1 MKSSKIETMRT
12 SAILLDTQQK
22 QLEQLQATSMLFF
35 LILTYMYMY
44 MYISEVEKE
53 NVILTRVIV
62 KMVIDYIL
70 LGIANKVHKQ

>member
-44 MYISEVEKE
+44 ISEVEKE
-53 NVILTRVIV
+53 KVILTRVIV

>member
-35 LILTYMYMY
+35 LILTYLY

-62 KMVIDYIL
+62 KMVIDYTL

>member
-22 QLEQLQATSMLFF
+22 QLEQLQSTSMLFF
-35 LILTYMYMY
+35 LILTYMY

>member
-44 MYISEVEKE
+44 ISEVEKE

>member
-1 MKSSKIETMRT
+1 MKASKIETMRT

-44 MYISEVEKE
+44 ISEVEKE

-62 KMVIDYIL
+62 KIVIDYISR
-70 LGIANKVHKQ
+70 GIANKVHKQ